1 MGMVMTNAE
10 RQAHWRERRDQ
21 RQNEHVAKLRR
32 RIAELEGGP
41 LHSGAEPESEARER
55 RALTSG
61 EQDQILNVVIQL
73 LKSVDASHEKK
84 FHKYYVANTYQ
95 GVLAPTCSHVGW
107 KGGRFRLDDHLLAR
121 LWAAI
126 ATSAGCRWAPGERDT
141 ARGAASASKS
151 AC

>member
-1 MGMVMTNAE
+1 MGMTNAE

-32 RIAELEGGP
+32 RIAELEGGR

-73 LKSVDASHEKK
+73 LKTVDHSHEKK
-84 FHKYYVANTYQ
+84 FYKYYVANSRQ
-95 GVLAPTCSHVGW
+95 GVLLPSCSHVGW
-107 KGGRFRLDDHLLAR
+107 KGGRLRLDDHLLSR

-126 ATSAGCRWAPGERDT
+126 ATRAGCRWAPAERD
-141 ARGAASASKS
+141 AASSSKPT
-151 AC
+151 